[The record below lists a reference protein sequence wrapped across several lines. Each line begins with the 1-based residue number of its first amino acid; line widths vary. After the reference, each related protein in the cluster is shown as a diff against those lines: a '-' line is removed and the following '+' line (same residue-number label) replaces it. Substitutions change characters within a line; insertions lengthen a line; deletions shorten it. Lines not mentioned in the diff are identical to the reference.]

1 MNTINKNRFRNFC
14 IGLSLSCCFVL
25 WAFNLESVPKVHV
38 FDIIYDP
45 GGVYVQIQSHFIP
58 EEIEVEKEKVQP
70 KAKATPY
77 NPSFDLQIV
86 DDLKKLTT
94 ITKTQIFE
102 INLNTARVMPQP
114 VVPMPITVH
123 PDVLPQYPGGRDALL
138 DFLQDNVKYPES
150 CVIGDLSGRVVVRFV
165 VDEEGKISS
174 PEVIKDEL
182 GCRAAEEALRV
193 MKNMPRWKPG
203 LKDGIPVKA
212 YFIQVFS
219 FRMR

>member
-1 MNTINKNRFRNFC
+1 M
-14 IGLSLSCCFVL
+14 
-25 WAFNLESVPKVHV
+25 
-38 FDIIYDP
+38 DIIYDP
-45 GGVYVQIQSHFIP
+45 GEKFVQIQSHYIP
-58 EEIEVEKEKVQP
+58 EEIVVEKEKVQP

-86 DDLKKLTT
+86 NDLKKLTS

-102 INLNTARVMPQP
+102 INLNTTRVMPQP
-114 VVPMPITVH
+114 VVPTPITVH
-123 PDVLPQYPGGRDALL
+123 PDVLPQFPGGRDALL

-150 CVIGDLSGRVVVRFV
+150 CVIEDLSGRVVVRFV

-203 LKDGIPVKA
+203 VKDGLPVKA